1 MSDAGMVCAVPLDML
16 LLGALLALPMGL
28 LLGLL
33 GGGGSILTVPIL
45 VYVLGLE
52 PKEAI
57 ATSLL
62 VVGVTSAISSLHHA
76 RAGNVIYRTGLIFG
90 AFAMAGAYLGGVCAG
105 FLSGHVL
112 ILLFAL
118 LMLVAGI
125 AMLRPR
131 SASSQSA
138 RSFAP
143 VKAALVGAGVG
154 GITGLV
160 GAGGGFVIVPA
171 MVIFGGLGVRAAI
184 GTSLLI
190 IAMNSFAGLAGH
202 LGHLSIDLWLAT
214 AITLPAVLGSFAG
227 ARLSGRISA
236 ATLRRVFGYFV
247 LAMAAFM
254 LYKEVPSVF
263 L

>member
-1 MSDAGMVCAVPLDML
+1 ML
-16 LLGALLALPMGL
+16 LVGALLALPMGL

-45 VYVLGLE
+45 VYVLGLG

-62 VVGVTSAISSLHHA
+62 VVGVTSAISSLQHA
-76 RAGNVIYRTGLIFG
+76 RAGNVMYRTGLLFG
-90 AFAMAGAYLGGVCAG
+90 VFAMAGAYLGGVIAG
-105 FLSGHVL
+105 FLTGHVL

-118 LMLVAGI
+118 LMLVVAI

-131 SASSQSA
+131 SAGPQSE

-143 VKAALVGAGVG
+143 VKAAFVGFGVG
-154 GITGLV
+154 CITGMV

-171 MVIFGGLGVRAAI
+171 MVLFGGLGVRVAI
-184 GTSLLI
+184 GTSLFI

-202 LGHLSIDLWLAT
+202 LGHISVDLRLAAAFT
-214 AITLPAVLGSFAG
+214 IPAVLGSFVG
-227 ARLSGRISA
+227 ARLSGRISPD
-236 ATLRRVFGYFV
+236 TLRRVFGYFV
-247 LAMAAFM
+247 LVMAAVM
-254 LYKEVPSVF
+254 LYKEAPNVF